1 MKDSYR
7 SINLKKRIITLDVI
21 RTVAIVLVVACH
33 SIQQTIPFLG
43 ISGDGRQFVNYPFIK
58 QFVMTAI
65 FILGRTGVP
74 LFLILSGY
82 LMIDRPFTV
91 ASYLKHFLW
100 HNLLSL
106 LVCFEIWTGLY
117 QIFIYL
123 VFKVH
128 ISIKDYLFSFLFL
141 NDKSFQLFSK
151 YLWHYWYIPAI
162 IGLYLVLPFLANS
175 IVKANKSLLASFL
188 IVSIFFSMI
197 VPDVNSILEFAKK
210 MQRNTTLSVG
220 LTLSFSAVYFVFGNV
235 LKRGLLKKW
244 TLKWLSII
252 GILSFVIL
260 VFGSLYINGSFS
272 VSNAPAF
279 CVWYT
284 NPILLIFSLVIFE
297 LLTRIPD
304 SKKLSS
310 FTILSELSLGVYLV
324 HRPIQI
330 LLQKSQLIN
339 FNTGVNFLILLVS
352 TLLISYFLVWLI
364 SLIPLVKRML
374 LNIK

>member
-1 MKDSYR
+1 M
-7 SINLKKRIITLDVI
+7 
-21 RTVAIVLVVACH
+21 
-33 SIQQTIPFLG
+33 
-43 ISGDGRQFVNYPFIK
+43 
-58 QFVMTAI
+58 
-65 FILGRTGVP
+65 
-74 LFLILSGY
+74 
-82 LMIDRPFTV
+82 
-91 ASYLKHFLW
+91 
-100 HNLLSL
+100 
-106 LVCFEIWTGLY
+106 
-117 QIFIYL
+117 
-123 VFKVH
+123 
-128 ISIKDYLFSFLFL
+128 FL
-141 NDKSFQLFSK
+141 NDKSSQLFSK

-197 VPDVNSILEFAKK
+197 VPDINSILEFAKK

-220 LTLSFSAVYFVFGNV
+220 LTLSFSAVYFVFGNI

-272 VSNAPAF
+272 VSNAPVF

-304 SKKLSS
+304 SKKLSP

-339 FNTGVNFLILLVS
+339 FNIGVNFLILLVS
-352 TLLISYFLVWLI
+352 TLIISYCLVWFI
-364 SLIPLVKRML
+364 SLIPLAKKML
-374 LNIK
+374 LNVK